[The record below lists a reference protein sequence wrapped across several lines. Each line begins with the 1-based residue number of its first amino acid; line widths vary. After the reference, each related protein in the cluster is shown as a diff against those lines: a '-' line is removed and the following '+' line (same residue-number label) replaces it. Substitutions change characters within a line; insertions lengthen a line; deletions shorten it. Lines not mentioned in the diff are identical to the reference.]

1 MWIMKYPLII
11 RSTIHLDNDI
21 ETRMPVIFTK
31 DGILKS
37 YLEYVLVN
45 RNKSHS
51 WLDASASAIRL
62 LVEFVEFNET
72 RYKFP
77 VDLFKDFSEK
87 IFSGTVNSKG
97 MDESELRWSQKSIA
111 TGNKIISYVTQYSDW
126 LCNEKEMDSKANL
139 NPWRAATSYEQRLNW
154 AAYSHRHS
162 NAFLAHTWS
171 REGAVEQNKQSRNVR
186 FKQDDRGTDGDQAKN
201 RFPDSRLDDLLHK
214 GFVRPGVPLTAPVFK
229 RLELRDILITIL
241 MHFGGLRRSEPFHL
255 WLEDVIP
262 DPENSESALVTVY
275 HPEIGDS
282 PERCETRKETLA
294 RKYQMK
300 PRNKYER
307 SKALHAGWKNNKL
320 SAMKGNFMVV
330 HWFAPEAG
338 EHFLFYWKLY
348 LKAQYKAPKK
358 LRKHPFAFT
367 NQFGNPYTLK
377 QYEKKH
383 KKAAERI
390 GLTVKKELGT
400 TEHGHRYAYLNRL
413 KEADVADIYIANCM
427 HHKSLTSQKT
437 YESKSDNETRTAL
450 KELESNIKSTLTI
463 QKE

>member
-1 MWIMKYPLII
+1 MRYPLII
-11 RSTIHLDNDI
+11 RSTIHLDHDI
-21 ETRMPVIFTK
+21 EMRMPVIFTK

-37 YLEYVLVN
+37 YLEYALMN

-62 LVEFVEFNET
+62 LVEFVEFNAA
-72 RYKFP
+72 RYKYP
-77 VDLFKDFSEK
+77 ADLFKSFSEML
-87 IFSGTVNSKG
+87 FSGTINAKG
-97 MDESELRWSQKSIA
+97 IDEYGLRWSQKSIA
-111 TGNKIISYVTQYSDW
+111 NGNKIISYVTQYSDW
-126 LCNEKEMDSKANL
+126 LCNVKEMDCKANL
-139 NPWRAATSYEQRLNW
+139 NPWRKATSYEQRLNW

-162 NAFLAHTWS
+162 KAFLAHTWS
-171 REGAVEQNKQSRNVR
+171 REGAVEQNMQSRNVR
-186 FKQDDRGTDGDQAKN
+186 FKQDDRRTDGDQAEN
-201 RFPDSRLDDLLHK
+201 RFPDTRIDDLLHK

-255 WLEDVIP
+255 WFNDIIP

-275 HPEIGDS
+275 HPEIGAS
-282 PERCETRKETLA
+282 PERDETRKETLA

-338 EHFLFYWKLY
+338 EYFLFYWKLY
-348 LKAQYKAPKK
+348 LKAQYKAPNK
-358 LRKHPFAFT
+358 LREHPFAFT
-367 NQFGNPYTLK
+367 NQYGHPYTLK
-377 QYEKKH
+377 QYVKKH
-383 KKAAERI
+383 SKAVERI
-390 GLTVKKELGT
+390 GLSVSKELGT

-413 KEADVADIYIANCM
+413 EEAGVDDISIASCM
-427 HHKSLTSQKT
+427 HHKSLTSQQS
-437 YESKSDNETRTAL
+437 YESQSANQVRKILINAEKHA
-450 KELESNIKSTLTI
+450 KSTLTI
-463 QKE
+463 EKE